1 MRATVAALALCMA
14 CAGGRLDVRRPRPI
28 VPVSNGVEHSED
40 AFEGFG
46 RVRIFTQQWRPDDG
60 RVRGVLVIVHGL
72 RDHSSR
78 YVELAERLAKHG
90 YAVHGFDLRGHG
102 SSGGRR
108 EYVESFDEYVADLG
122 IYVDAVRANESGRPL
137 FVLGQDMGGTIALR
151 YALDKK
157 PQLSGVVVSGAILK
171 STASGFNRCMTRTMG
186 TILPLLAILTVDVD
200 HFSQDPAVV
209 QACKDDPLIEQ
220 GDGPA
225 RTARELLNAMES
237 IGERAQQMTL
247 PLLILQGG
255 ADVVTPPE
263 GSRELYERAGS
274 QDKTLRVFDGMW
286 HDLWREPAREQ
297 VMQELS
303 DWLDA
308 R

>member
-1 MRATVAALALCMA
+1 MVAALALCMA

-60 RVRGVLVIVHGL
+60 HVRAALVIVHGL
-72 RDHSSR
+72 KDHSSR

-122 IYVDAVRANESGRPL
+122 IYVDAVRANEHDLPL
-137 FVLGQDMGGTIALR
+137 FVLGHDMGGTIALR
-151 YALDKK
+151 YVLDKK
-157 PQLSGVVVSGAILK
+157 PELSGLVVSGAIVK
-171 STASGFNRCMTRTMG
+171 STASGFNRFMTGSLG
-186 TILPLLAILTVDVD
+186 TVLPLLAILTVDVD
-200 HFSQDPAVV
+200 HFSQDPTVARVL
-209 QACKDDPLIEQ
+209 KDDPLVEE

-225 RTARELLNAMES
+225 RTARELQNAMES
-237 IGERAQQMTL
+237 ILDRAQQLTV
-247 PLLILQGG
+247 PLLVLEGG

-274 QDKTLRVFDGMW
+274 QDKTLRIFDGMW
-286 HDLWREPAREQ
+286 HDLWHEPAREQ
-297 VMQELS
+297 AMQELS